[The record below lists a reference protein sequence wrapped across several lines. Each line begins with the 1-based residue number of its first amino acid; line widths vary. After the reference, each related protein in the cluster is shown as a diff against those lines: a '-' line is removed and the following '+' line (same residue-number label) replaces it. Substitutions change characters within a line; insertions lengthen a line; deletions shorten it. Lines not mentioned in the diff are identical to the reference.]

1 VQAVKGIYSRG
12 KIELLESLGSVQSA
26 DLYVIV
32 IPHEDKN
39 CSIGTSGE
47 IFNRKTMESEEEFR
61 QIGLAEFFDT
71 EDDANVDWE
80 DAFGLKNR

>member
-1 VQAVKGIYSRG
+1 MQAVKGIYSRG
-12 KIELLESLGSVQSA
+12 KIELLESLGNVQSA

-39 CSIGTSGE
+39 CRIVTSGG
-47 IFNRKTMESEEEFR
+47 IFNKETMESEGEFR